1 MDWMKILS
9 AVAII
14 AMMVLIWP
22 SVKHATQN
30 APKGSMKDWMAFI
43 KPMLLVIGFI
53 ILLIMLVR

>member
-9 AVAII
+9 AIGII
-14 AMMVLIWP
+14 AMMIIIWP

-30 APKGSMKDWMAFI
+30 SPKGSTADWMAFI
-43 KPMLLVIGFI
+43 KPILLVVGFI

>member
-1 MDWMKILS
+1 MDWMKVLS
-9 AVAII
+9 AIGII
-14 AMMVLIWP
+14 AMMVIIWP

-30 APKGSMKDWMAFI
+30 SPKGSAQDWMAFI